1 MTMITKK
8 SLAAF
13 AAVSLFACAAAL
25 SSDARSPTKI
35 TIGNFTFSP
44 ATLDVPAGTSLVF
57 VNEDDV
63 PHTVF
68 GSDKDSPLRSPAMDT
83 DDKYSVVMAKPGTYH
98 YFCSLHPHMTGT
110 IVVK

>member
-1 MTMITKK
+1 MLTKK
-8 SLAAF
+8 LLATC
-13 AAVSLFACAAAL
+13 VAAASLLVSAATL
-25 SSDARSPTKI
+25 SADTRTPTKI

-44 ATLDVPAGTSLVF
+44 ATLDVPAGTPVVF

-68 GSDKDSPLRSPAMDT
+68 GSDKDSPLRSQALDT
-83 DDKYSVVMAKPGTYH
+83 DDRYSVVLSHPGTYH

>member
-1 MTMITKK
+1 MTTRN
-8 SLAAF
+8 SLVVFSIA
-13 AAVSLFACAAAL
+13 SLLACSAAL
-25 SSDARSPTKI
+25 SSDAQTPPNAKV

-44 ATLDVPAGTSLVF
+44 TTLDVPAGTSLVF

-68 GSDKDSPLRSPAMDT
+68 GSDKDSPLRSPALDT
-83 DDKYSVVMAKPGTYH
+83 DDKYRVVLTHPGTYH